1 MELWVLFGTFGL
13 LLLIGTPVAFCL
25 GVASFA
31 TVAYMGIPPVVVFQ
45 RLNSGVSVFAL
56 MAIPFF
62 IFAGEL
68 MVRGDI
74 ARRLIAVAGAMV
86 GHMRG
91 GLGQVNIASSVL
103 FGGISGSAA
112 ADASAIGG
120 LTIPEMKRRGY
131 GVDYGVNVTVVSSI
145 IALLI
150 PPSHNMII
158 YSISA
163 GGRLSIADLFT
174 AGILPGLLLALTLMV
189 AAWIVAKQRNYPTE
203 TFPGLA
209 MLGRLTINAI
219 PGLLLILII
228 FGGVRSGVFTA
239 SESSCIA
246 AVYALLVTV
255 AVYRTMSWD
264 QFTTAVAAAVRTT
277 AMVLL
282 VIGCAASFGW
292 LLAFLKVPTA
302 MVAAMQGLT
311 DNPILILLLINLILL
326 VLGTFMD
333 MSPLIVIT
341 TPIFLPVAAAFGVDP
356 VHFGVILILNLGIGL
371 CTPPVGAVLFVG
383 CAVGRIPV
391 WEVMRTIWP
400 FYGAAFVTLMM
411 VTYIPALSLW
421 LPGVFR

>member
-1 MELWVLFGTFGL
+1 MELWVLFGTFGM

-74 ARRLIAVAGAMV
+74 ARRLIAVAGALV

-131 GVDYGVNVTVVSSI
+131 GVDYGVNITVVSSI

-158 YSISA
+158 YSIAA

-174 AGILPGLLLALTLMV
+174 AGILPGLLLAVTLMV
-189 AAWIVAKQRNYPTE
+189 AAWIVAKKRNYPTE
-203 TFPGLA
+203 SFPGLA

-264 QFTTAVAAAVRTT
+264 QFTAAVAAAVRTT

-311 DNPILILLLINLILL
+311 DNPILILLLINLLLL

-341 TPIFLPVAAAFGVDP
+341 TPIFLPVAVAFGVDP

-391 WEVMRTIWP
+391 WQVMRTIWP